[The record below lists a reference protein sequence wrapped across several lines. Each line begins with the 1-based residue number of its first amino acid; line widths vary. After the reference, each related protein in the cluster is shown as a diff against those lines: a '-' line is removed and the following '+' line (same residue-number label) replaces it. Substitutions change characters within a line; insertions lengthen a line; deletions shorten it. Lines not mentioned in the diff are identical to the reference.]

1 MGGNGATESYCLSL
15 QTWSQS
21 DAAVTVGIDVGTS
34 SVKAVAADGG
44 GRVLA
49 RARIPHALVTDSPY
63 RLEHDARAAWCE
75 GPRRALDEVV
85 GQLRDDG
92 QPVPRAVAVS
102 AMVPSLTP
110 VDGDGMPIGPGV
122 LYDDERG
129 RSSGLGGDDD
139 PTRSLE
145 TLTLLTWAA
154 ATYPAARGY
163 WPAQA
168 VANRALGGPPAID
181 LGTAFS
187 TGPLFGG
194 DGWDALRLARAGVD
208 RSQLPDMVM
217 FGETIGKVDR
227 LPSAALVAGGVDA
240 LCEEMVA
247 GPLSPG
253 DVLVVCGSTL
263 VVWVVT
269 ENELSID
276 QLTQRVPPD
285 GLWRL
290 PSLTRGLTMV
300 GGPSNA
306 GGLFLDWVDHLVRP
320 ATDNRLDP
328 RRVPVWRPYLRGE
341 RVPFHDPGLRGGLSD
356 LDVTHTPAALRR
368 AAYEASAM
376 ALRMIVERAG
386 ARPKRIVATGGGS
399 QVQGWL
405 RAIAD
410 VTGVPVEPVAVPE
423 GAALGAAWLAR
434 IGARLETSIDDA
446 GRWAAYRSVVEPDPG
461 WIAPCAERYRQYV
474 QQYELGAGFPGRWSG
489 SGR

>member
-1 MGGNGATESYCLSL
+1 M
-15 QTWSQS
+15 
-21 DAAVTVGIDVGTS
+21 TVGIDVGTS
-34 SVKAVAADGG
+34 SVKAVAADGN

-49 RARIPHALVTDSPY
+49 RARIPHALVTDTPY

-85 GQLRDDG
+85 GRLRADG
-92 QPVPRAVAVS
+92 QAVPRAVAVS

-110 VDGDGMPIGPGV
+110 VDTEGKPIGPGV

-129 RSSGLGGDDD
+129 RSGHGGDRD

-145 TLTLLTWAA
+145 TLALLTWAA

-168 VANRALGGPPAID
+168 VANRALGGRAAVD

-194 DGWDALRLARAGVD
+194 DGWDALRCARAGVD

-217 FGETIGKVDR
+217 FGELIGGVER
-227 LPSAALVAGGVDA
+227 LPGAALVAGGVDA

-247 GPLSPG
+247 GPLVPG

-263 VVWVVT
+263 VVWVVA
-269 ENELSID
+269 ESELSSVD
-276 QLTQRVPPD
+276 HLTRLQPSD

-290 PSLTRGLTMV
+290 PSLTKGLTMV

-306 GGLFLDWVDHLVRP
+306 GGLFLDWVDHLIRP
-320 ATDNRLDP
+320 ATDAGLDP
-328 RRVPVWRPYLRGE
+328 RGVPVWRPFLRGE
-341 RVPFHDPGLRGGLSD
+341 RVPFHDPGLRGGLAG
-356 LDVTHTPAALRR
+356 LDVTQTPAALRR

-376 ALRMIVERAG
+376 ALRLIVERAG
-386 ARPKRIVATGGGS
+386 ARPTRIVASGGGS
-399 QVQGWL
+399 QVRGWL

-446 GRWAAYRSVVEPDPG
+446 GRWAAYGSVVEPDPR
-461 WIAPCAERYRQYV
+461 WIGPCAERYQRYV
-474 QQYELGAGFPGRWSG
+474 QQAVISAGEEP
-489 SGR
+489 

>member
-1 MGGNGATESYCLSL
+1 MAANGN
-15 QTWSQS
+15 
-21 DAAVTVGIDVGTS
+21 
-34 SVKAVAADGG
+34 

-49 RARIPHALVTDSPY
+49 RARIPHSLVTDSPY
-63 RLEHDARAAWCE
+63 RLEHDARAAWRE
-75 GPRRALDEVV
+75 GPRRALDHVV
-85 GQLRDDG
+85 GELRSAG

-102 AMVPSLTP
+102 AMVPSITA
-110 VDGDGMPIGPGV
+110 VDGDGVPIGPGV

-129 RSSGLGGDDD
+129 RSGYGGDRD

-145 TLTLLTWAA
+145 TLALLTWAA
-154 ATYPAARGY
+154 AAYPSARGY

-168 VANRALGGPPAID
+168 VANRALGGRAAID

-194 DGWDALRLARAGVD
+194 DGWDELRAARAGVD

-217 FGETIGKVDR
+217 FGESIGRVDG
-227 LPSAALVAGGVDA
+227 LPDAALVAGGVDA

-253 DVLVVCGSTL
+253 DMLVVCGSTL
-263 VVWVVT
+263 VVWVVVDS
-269 ENELSID
+269 ELSSVD
-276 QLTQRVPPD
+276 NLTQRAPPD

-290 PSLTRGLTMV
+290 PSLTKGLTMV

-306 GGLFLDWVDHLVRP
+306 GGLFLDWVDRLVRP
-320 ATDNRLDP
+320 ASDASLDP
-328 RRVPVWRPYLRGE
+328 HAVPVWRPYLRGE
-341 RVPFHDPGLRGGLSD
+341 RVPFHDPALRGSLAGLD
-356 LDVTHTPAALRR
+356 LTQTPAALRR

-376 ALRMIVERAG
+376 ALRVIAERAG

-399 QVQGWL
+399 QVRGWL

-423 GAALGAAWLAR
+423 GAALGAAWLGR
-434 IGARLETSIDDA
+434 IGVRLETSIDDA
-446 GRWAAYRSVVEPDPG
+446 GRWAAYRAAVEPDPRWVG
-461 WIAPCAERYRQYV
+461 PCAERY
-474 QQYELGAGFPGRWSG
+474 QQYAQQEASGVDLRWRAGGG
-489 SGR
+489 SR